1 MNTKTHCPYRQT
13 KNLQDA
19 LTSSKVKVAFLLG
32 AGCPVSIR
40 MKEGVFCADE
50 MATETAPLIP
60 DIAGLT
66 RIIKTE
72 LRRDDKHK
80 VSFEAILK
88 RLDDDV
94 PGNRVTIE
102 DILSHIRSL
111 QDVIREGSIDG
122 LDKTNLAALDQAI
135 CDFTTKEVNV
145 QLPNAR
151 TAYHQ
156 LSTWIGGVPR
166 AHAVELFTPNYDLL
180 LEQGLE
186 AGQIPY
192 FDGFVGS
199 KQAFFDLTSMEA
211 EGADA
216 LPDRWARLWKLHGSV
231 NWWRVAVAQQ
241 QKGIADKDKEE
252 FEVVRGEKPEGAIQ
266 QMIYPSH
273 LKYDQSRRMPYLAM
287 LDRLRSFLS
296 RGNAVLVTCGYSFL
310 DQHLNEVILQGLRS
324 NPTAMCFGLLYS
336 KKSDY
341 PTAVDKAKNRPNL
354 SLFARDGAVLGT
366 SERNWSNEERP
377 ADPLNGLSVKKSIA
391 GDCEFVLGDFRKL
404 GEFLA
409 TQLPRSEESEGGKDV
424 A

>member
-19 LTSSKVKVAFLLG
+19 LTSNKVKVAFLLG

-40 MKEGVFCADE
+40 MKDGVFCDDE
-50 MATETAPLIP
+50 MVAGSVPLIP

-66 RIIKTE
+66 GLIKAK
-72 LRRDDKHK
+72 LKGDDKYK
-80 VSFEAILK
+80 TSFEALLK
-88 RLDDDV
+88 RLDGDAS
-94 PGNRVTIE
+94 GSKVTIE

-111 QDVIREGSIDG
+111 QEVIREGNIDG
-122 LDKTNLAALDQAI
+122 LDKTNLAALDKAI
-135 CDFTTKEVNV
+135 CEITTKEVNV
-145 QLPNAR
+145 SLPQAR

-156 LSTWIGGVPR
+156 LATWIGGVPR

-186 AGQIPY
+186 VGQIPY
-192 FDGFVGS
+192 FDGFIGS

-211 EGADA
+211 EGKNA

-231 NWWRVAVAQQ
+231 NWWRVAIAQQ
-241 QKGIADKDKEE
+241 QKESADKSKDE
-252 FEVVRGEKPEGAIQ
+252 FEVVRGKEPENAVQ

-296 RGNAVLVTCGYSFL
+296 RGQAVLVTCGYSFL

-324 NPTAMCFGLLYS
+324 NPTAMCFGLLHS

-341 PTAVDKAKNRPNL
+341 PIAVEKAKRHQNL
-354 SLFARDGAVLGT
+354 SLLARDGAVLGT
-366 SERNWSNEERP
+366 FEKDWHSEQRDGDS
-377 ADPLNGLSVKKSIA
+377 LNGLSVRKPDA
-391 GDCEFVLGDFRKL
+391 GSCEFVLGDFKKL

-409 TQLPRSEESEGGKDV
+409 TQLSRSDEDVGGKD
-424 A
+424 AA

>member
-1 MNTKTHCPYRQT
+1 MNAKTHCPYRQT

-19 LTSSKVKVAFLLG
+19 LISNKVKVAFLLG

-40 MKEGVFCADE
+40 MKDGVFCTDE
-50 MATETAPLIP
+50 METDTTPLIP

-66 RIIKTE
+66 GLIKME
-72 LRRDDKHK
+72 LKGNDKHK
-80 VSFEAILK
+80 TSFEAILK
-88 RLDDDV
+88 RLDGDA
-94 PGNRVTIE
+94 PANRVTIE

-122 LDKTNLAALDQAI
+122 LNKTNLADLDKAI
-135 CDFTTKEVNV
+135 CDITTKEVKV
-145 QLPNAR
+145 PLPSAR

-156 LSTWIGGVPR
+156 LATWIGGVPR

-211 EGADA
+211 EGKNA

-241 QKGIADKDKEE
+241 QKGATDKSKDE
-252 FEVVRGEKPEGAIQ
+252 FEVVRGEKPENAVQ

-324 NPTAMCFGLLYS
+324 NPTAMCFGLLHS
-336 KKSDY
+336 KKADY
-341 PTAVDKAKNRPNL
+341 PIAVEKAKRHQNL
-354 SLFARDGAVLGT
+354 SLLARDGAVLGT
-366 SERNWSNEERP
+366 FEKDWHGEERGGD
-377 ADPLNGLSVKKSIA
+377 ALNGLSVRKPA
-391 GDCEFVLGDFRKL
+391 TGNCEFVLGDFRKL

-409 TQLPRSEESEGGKDV
+409 TQLPRADDDAGAKD
-424 A
+424 AA

>member
-1 MNTKTHCPYRQT
+1 M
-13 KNLQDA
+13 A
-19 LTSSKVKVAFLLG
+19 
-32 AGCPVSIR
+32 
-40 MKEGVFCADE
+40 AD
-50 MATETAPLIP
+50 TAPLIP

-66 RIIKTE
+66 RIIKVE
-72 LRRDDKHK
+72 LKGNDKYRA
-80 VSFEAILK
+80 SFEAILR

-122 LDKTNLAALDQAI
+122 LDKTILAALDQAI
-135 CDFTTKEVNV
+135 CDITTKEVKV
-145 QLPNAR
+145 TLPNAR

-156 LSTWIGGVPR
+156 LATWIGGVPR

-199 KQAFFDLTSMEA
+199 NQAFFDLTSMEA
-211 EGADA
+211 EGKDA

-231 NWWRVAVAQQ
+231 NWWRVAVTQQ
-241 QKGIADKDKEE
+241 QKGNADKDKEE
-252 FEVVRGEKPEGAIQ
+252 FEVVRGEKPDNAVQ

-296 RGNAVLVTCGYSFL
+296 RGQAVLVTCGYSFL

-324 NPTAMCFGLLYS
+324 NPTAMCFGLLHS

-341 PTAVDKAKNRPNL
+341 PTAIDKAKNRPNL
-354 SLFARDGAVLGT
+354 SLFAKDGAVLGT
-366 SERNWSNEERP
+366 SERDWHHEERTG
-377 ADPLNGLSVKKSIA
+377 DPLNGLSVKKSTA
-391 GDCEFVLGDFRKL
+391 GNCEFVLGDFRKL

-409 TQLPRSEESEGGKDV
+409 TQLPRSDDSEGGKDV

>member
-19 LTSSKVKVAFLLG
+19 LTSGKGTVAFLLG

-40 MKEGVFCADE
+40 MKDGVFCSD
-50 MATETAPLIP
+50 ETASGTVALIP
-60 DIAGLT
+60 DIADLT
-66 RIIKTE
+66 QLIKAE
-72 LRRDDKHK
+72 LKGSEK
-80 VSFEAILK
+80 LKTCFEALLK
-88 RLDDDV
+88 RLDDDM
-94 PGNRVTIE
+94 PGSRVTIE

-122 LDKTNLAALDQAI
+122 LDKTNLAALDIAI
-135 CDFTTKEVNV
+135 CDSTTKVVNR
-145 QLPNAR
+145 QLPPAR

-156 LSTWIGGVPR
+156 LATWIGGVPR
-166 AHAVELFTPNYDLL
+166 ANAVELFTPNYDLL

-199 KQAFFDLTSMEA
+199 KRAFFDLTSMEA
-211 EGADA
+211 EKEKA

-231 NWWRVAVAQQ
+231 NWWRVAMEQQ
-241 QKGIADKDKEE
+241 QKGVAEKGKDE
-252 FEVVRGEKPEGAIQ
+252 FEVVRGEKPENAVQ

-287 LDRLRSFLS
+287 LDRLRSFLG
-296 RGNAVLVTCGYSFL
+296 RGQAVLVTCGYSFL

-341 PTAVDKAKNRPNL
+341 PIAVEKAKRHQNL
-354 SLFARDGAVLGT
+354 SLLAKDGAVLGT
-366 SERNWSNEERP
+366 FERDWHGEQRDGDS
-377 ADPLNGLSVKKSIA
+377 LNGLSVRKPDA
-391 GDCEFVLGDFRKL
+391 GSCEFVLGDFRKL

-409 TQLPRSEESEGGKDV
+409 TQLSRSNEDVGGKD
-424 A
+424 AT

>member
-19 LTSSKVKVAFLLG
+19 LTSDKVKVAFLLG

-40 MKEGVFCADE
+40 MKDGIFCTDE
-50 MATETAPLIP
+50 MAADTMPLIP

-66 RIIKTE
+66 GLIKVE
-72 LRRDDKHK
+72 LKGNDDYKT
-80 VSFEAILK
+80 SFEALLK
-88 RLDDDV
+88 RLDGDAS
-94 PGNRVTIE
+94 GSKVTIE

-111 QDVIREGSIDG
+111 QDVIREGSIEG
-122 LDKTNLAALDQAI
+122 LNKTNLADLDKAI
-135 CDFTTKEVNV
+135 CDITTKKVNV
-145 QLPNAR
+145 PLPQAR

-156 LSTWIGGVPR
+156 LATWIGGVPR

-192 FDGFVGS
+192 FDGFIGS

-211 EGADA
+211 EGKNA

-231 NWWRVAVAQQ
+231 NWWRVAVALQQ
-241 QKGIADKDKEE
+241 TGAADRRKDE
-252 FEVVRGEKPEGAIQ
+252 FEVVRGEKPENSVQ

-296 RGNAVLVTCGYSFL
+296 RGQAVMVTCGYSFL
-310 DQHLNEVILQGLRS
+310 DQHLNEVILQGLLN
-324 NPTAMCFGLLYS
+324 NPTAKCFGLLHS
-336 KKSDY
+336 KRADY
-341 PTAVDKAKNRPNL
+341 PTAIKKAEDRPNL
-354 SLFARDGAVLGT
+354 SLLAKDGAVIGT
-366 SERNWSNEERP
+366 FEKDWHGEERNG
-377 ADPLNGLSVKKSIA
+377 DPLNGLSVRKLVDKN
-391 GDCEFVLGDFRKL
+391 CEFILGDFKKL

-409 TQLPRSEESEGGKDV
+409 TQLSRSDDDRGNKDG

>member
-19 LTSSKVKVAFLLG
+19 LTSNKVRVAFLLG

-40 MKEGVFCADE
+40 IKEGIFCTDEIADGSV
-50 MATETAPLIP
+50 ALIP

-66 RIIKTE
+66 GLIKTE
-72 LRRDDKHK
+72 LKGNDKFK
-80 VSFEAILK
+80 TSFEALLK
-88 RLDDDV
+88 RLDGDA
-94 PGNRVTIE
+94 PGSRVTIE

-122 LDKTNLAALDQAI
+122 LDKTNLAALDTAI
-135 CDFTTKEVNV
+135 CDITTKVVNV
-145 QLPNAR
+145 PLPQAR

-156 LSTWIGGVPR
+156 LATWIGGVPR
-166 AHAVELFTPNYDLL
+166 ANAVELFTPNYDLL

-199 KQAFFDLTSMEA
+199 KQAFFDLASMEA
-211 EGADA
+211 EGENS
-216 LPDRWARLWKLHGSV
+216 LPDRWARLWKVHGSV
-231 NWWRVAVAQQ
+231 NWWRVAVDKL
-241 QKGIADKDKEE
+241 QKNSTDTEKQE
-252 FEVVRGEKPEGAIQ
+252 FEVVRGEKPKNAVQ

-287 LDRLRSFLS
+287 LDRLRSFLG
-296 RGNAVLVTCGYSFL
+296 RGRAVVVTCGYSFL
-310 DQHLNEVILQGLRS
+310 DQHLNEVILQGLHS
-324 NPTAMCFGLLYS
+324 NPTAMCFGLLHS

-341 PTAVDKAKNRPNL
+341 PTAIEKAKNRPNL
-354 SLFARDGAVLGT
+354 SLLARDGAVLGT
-366 SERNWSNEERP
+366 SERDWHNEERTG
-377 ADPLNGLSVKKSIA
+377 DPLNGLSVRKPTT
-391 GDCEFVLGDFRKL
+391 GNCEFVLGDFRKL

-409 TQLPRSEESEGGKDV
+409 TQLSRSDEDGGGKDV

>member
-19 LTSSKVKVAFLLG
+19 LTSGKVRVAFLLG

-40 MKEGVFCADE
+40 MKDGVFCADE
-50 MATETAPLIP
+50 AATDTAPLIP

-66 RIIKTE
+66 NFIKTK
-72 LRRDDKHK
+72 LKKDDRFKIY
-80 VSFEAILK
+80 FEALLT
-88 RLDDDV
+88 RLGGDAPDSKI
-94 PGNRVTIE
+94 TIE

-111 QDVIREGSIDG
+111 QDVIREGTIDG
-122 LDKTNLAALDQAI
+122 FNKVSLADLDTEI
-135 CDFTTKEVNV
+135 CKITTSVV
-145 QLPNAR
+145 DVGLPQAR
-151 TAYHQ
+151 TAYHR
-156 LSTWIGGVPR
+156 LATWIGGVPR
-166 AHAVELFTPNYDLL
+166 ANAVELFTPNYDLL

-211 EGADA
+211 DGENS
-216 LPDRWARLWKLHGSV
+216 LPDRWARLWKIHGSV
-231 NWWRVAVAQQ
+231 NWWRVAVDKQ
-241 QKGIADKDKEE
+241 QKDATDKEKEE
-252 FEVVRGEKPEGAIQ
+252 FEVVRGEKPKNAVQ

-287 LDRLRSFLS
+287 LDRLRSFLG
-296 RGNAVLVTCGYSFL
+296 RGQVVVVTCGYSFL

-324 NPTAMCFGLLYS
+324 NPTAMCFGLLHS

-341 PTAVDKAKNRPNL
+341 PIAVEKAKRHQNL
-354 SLFARDGAVLGT
+354 SLLAKDGAVLGT
-366 SERNWSNEERP
+366 LEKDWHSEERDG
-377 ADPLNGLSVKKSIA
+377 DPLNGLSVRKPA
-391 GDCEFVLGDFRKL
+391 TGNCEFVLGDFKKL

-409 TQLPRSEESEGGKDV
+409 TQLSRSDEDRGSKD
-424 A
+424 AA

>member
-1 MNTKTHCPYRQT
+1 M
-13 KNLQDA
+13 
-19 LTSSKVKVAFLLG
+19 AFLLG

-40 MKEGVFCADE
+40 MKEGVFCTEE
-50 MATETAPLIP
+50 MAADTIPLIP

-66 RIIKTE
+66 GLINAKLKI
-72 LRRDDKHK
+72 DDKHK
-80 VSFEAILK
+80 ISFEAILK
-88 RLDDDV
+88 RLDNDV

-111 QDVIREGSIDG
+111 QDVIRESSIDG
-122 LDKTNLAALDQAI
+122 LDKTNLAALDKAI
-135 CDFTTKEVNV
+135 CEITTKEVNV
-145 QLPNAR
+145 PLPFAR

-156 LSTWIGGVPR
+156 LATWIGGVPR
-166 AHAVELFTPNYDLL
+166 ANAVELFTPNYDLL

-192 FDGFVGS
+192 FDGFIGS

-211 EGADA
+211 DGKNA

-241 QKGIADKDKEE
+241 QKGAADKSKVE
-252 FEVVRGEKPEGAIQ
+252 FEVVRGEKPENAAQ

-287 LDRLRSFLS
+287 LDRLRSFLG
-296 RGNAVLVTCGYSFL
+296 RGQAVLVTCGYSFL

-324 NPTAMCFGLLYS
+324 NPTAMCFGLLHS

-341 PTAVDKAKNRPNL
+341 SIAVEKAKRHQNL
-354 SLFARDGAVLGT
+354 SLLARDGAVLGT
-366 SERNWSNEERP
+366 FEKDWHGEERSG
-377 ADPLNGLSVKKSIA
+377 DSLNGLSVRKPA
-391 GDCEFVLGDFRKL
+391 TGNCEFVLGDFRKL

-409 TQLPRSEESEGGKDV
+409 TQLSRTDDDIGVKDV

>member
-1 MNTKTHCPYRQT
+1 MNAKTHCPYRQT

-19 LTSSKVKVAFLLG
+19 LTSGKVRVAFLLG

-40 MKEGVFCADE
+40 VKDGVLCTDE
-50 MATETAPLIP
+50 NATDTTPLIP

-66 RIIKTE
+66 GLIKEE
-72 LRRDDKHK
+72 LKSDDKYK
-80 VSFEAILK
+80 TSFEALLK
-88 RLDDDV
+88 RLDGDA
-94 PGNRVTIE
+94 PGSKVTIE

-111 QDVIREGSIDG
+111 QDVIREGSVDG
-122 LDKTNLAALDQAI
+122 LDKTNLVALDTAI
-135 CDFTTKEVNV
+135 CDITTRVV
-145 QLPNAR
+145 GVTLPHAR

-156 LSTWIGGVPR
+156 LATWIGGVPR
-166 AHAVELFTPNYDLL
+166 ANAVELFTPNYDLL

-211 EGADA
+211 EGQNA
-216 LPDRWARLWKLHGSV
+216 LPDRWARLWKVHGSV
-231 NWWRVAVAQQ
+231 NWWRVAVEKQS
-241 QKGIADKDKEE
+241 KETADKEKEE
-252 FEVVRGEKPEGAIQ
+252 FEVVRGEKPKNAVQ

-287 LDRLRSFLS
+287 LDRLRSFLG
-296 RGNAVLVTCGYSFL
+296 RGQAVIVTCGYSFL

-324 NPTAMCFGLLYS
+324 NPTAMCFGLLYAQ
-336 KKSDY
+336 KSDY
-341 PTAVDKAKNRPNL
+341 PIAVEKAKRHQNL
-354 SLFARDGAVLGT
+354 SILAKDGAVLGT
-366 SERNWSNEERP
+366 FEKDWHSEERDG
-377 ADPLNGLSVKKSIA
+377 DPLNGLSVRKAAA
-391 GDCEFVLGDFRKL
+391 GNCEFVLGDFRKL

-409 TQLPRSEESEGGKDV
+409 TQLSRSDEDGGDKDV

>member
-13 KNLQDA
+13 RNLQDA
-19 LTSSKVKVAFLLG
+19 LTSDKVRVAFLLG

-40 MKEGVFCADE
+40 MKEGVFCTDE
-50 MATETAPLIP
+50 SATGSVALIP

-66 RIIKTE
+66 GLIKTQ
-72 LRRDDKHK
+72 LRSDDKFK
-80 VSFEAILK
+80 TSFEAVLK
-88 RLDDDV
+88 RLDGDAPD
-94 PGNRVTIE
+94 NRVTIE

-111 QDVIREGSIDG
+111 QDVIREGVIDG
-122 LDKTNLAALDQAI
+122 LDKTNLAALDAAI
-135 CDFTTKEVNV
+135 CYITTSVVNV
-145 QLPNAR
+145 PLPQAR

-156 LSTWIGGVPR
+156 LATWIGGVPR
-166 AHAVELFTPNYDLL
+166 ANAVELFTPNYDLL

-211 EGADA
+211 GAENA
-216 LPDRWARLWKLHGSV
+216 LPDRWARLWKVHGSV
-231 NWWRVAVAQQ
+231 NWWRVAVEKQEKDAVG
-241 QKGIADKDKEE
+241 KGKEE
-252 FEVVRGEKPEGAIQ
+252 FEVVRGAKPENAVQ

-287 LDRLRSFLS
+287 LDRLRSFLG
-296 RGNAVLVTCGYSFL
+296 RGQAVVVTCGYSFL

-324 NPTAMCFGLLYS
+324 NPTAVCFGLLHS

-341 PTAVDKAKNRPNL
+341 PIAVEKARRYQNL
-354 SLFARDGAVLGT
+354 SLLARDGAVLGT
-366 SERNWSNEERP
+366 FEKDWHSEER
-377 ADPLNGLSVKKSIA
+377 DGDSLNGLSVRKST
-391 GDCEFVLGDFRKL
+391 GGNCEFVLGDFKKL

-409 TQLPRSEESEGGKDV
+409 TQLSRSDEDGSGKDV

>member
-19 LTSSKVKVAFLLG
+19 LTSDKVRVAFLLG

-40 MKEGVFCADE
+40 MKEGVFCTDE
-50 MATETAPLIP
+50 TAAGSAPLIP

-66 RIIKTE
+66 GLIKAE
-72 LRRDDKHK
+72 LKGDDKYK
-80 VSFEAILK
+80 TSFEAVLK
-88 RLDDDV
+88 RLDGDA
-94 PGNRVTIE
+94 PESKVTIE

-122 LDKTNLAALDQAI
+122 LDKANLAALDTAI
-135 CDFTTKEVNV
+135 CDITTKKVNV
-145 QLPNAR
+145 QLPHAR

-156 LSTWIGGVPR
+156 FATWIGGVPR
-166 AHAVELFTPNYDLL
+166 ANAVEIFTPNYDLL

-211 EGADA
+211 EGKNA
-216 LPDRWARLWKLHGSV
+216 LPDRWARLWKVHGSV
-231 NWWRVAVAQQ
+231 NWWRVAVEKQ
-241 QKGIADKDKEE
+241 QKETADKGKEE
-252 FEVVRGEKPEGAIQ
+252 FEIVRGEKPANAVQ

-296 RGNAVLVTCGYSFL
+296 RGQAVLVTCGYSFL

-324 NPTAMCFGLLYS
+324 NPTAMCFGLLHS

-341 PTAVDKAKNRPNL
+341 PIALEKAKRHQNL
-354 SLFARDGAVLGT
+354 SILARDGAVLGT
-366 SERNWSNEERP
+366 FEQDWHNEAR
-377 ADPLNGLSVKKSIA
+377 DGDSLNGLSVRQPTTGS
-391 GDCEFVLGDFRKL
+391 CEFILGDFKKL

-409 TQLPRSEESEGGKDV
+409 TQLSRSDEDEGSKDV